1 MCSRMEKEEE
11 EVYKYIAD
19 RTEICYI
26 YIRLINEGYCNDER
40 YIKKGIK
47 ENLAG
52 VLRYCDFADEI
63 ESIRNAA
70 NRAMEVKKDE

>member
-1 MCSRMEKEEE
+1 MEKEEE

-26 YIRLINEGYCNDER
+26 YIRLINEGYCRDER
-40 YIKKGIK
+40 YIKNGIK

-52 VLRYCDFADEI
+52 VLRYCDFLADEI

-70 NRAMEVKKDE
+70 NRAMEEVKKDE

>member
-1 MCSRMEKEEE
+1 MEKDE

-26 YIRLINEGYCNDER
+26 YLRLINEGYCSDER

-52 VLRYCDFADEI
+52 VLRYCDFLDDEM
-63 ESIRNAA
+63 ERIRNAA
-70 NRAMEVKKDE
+70 NRAMEEVKKDE

>member
-1 MCSRMEKEEE
+1 MTKEEE

-26 YIRLINEGYCNDER
+26 YIRLINEGYCSDER

-47 ENLAG
+47 ENLTG
-52 VLRYCDFADEI
+52 VLRYCDFLADEI

-70 NRAMEVKKDE
+70 NRVVEEVKKDE